1 MLSNIEASD
10 TKTIELRKVE
20 ASLFDIGIENDQ
32 KKQKNPKK
40 TGGFLILLHLNKLI
54 V

>member
-40 TGGFLILLHLNKLI
+40 NRRLFNT
-54 V
+54 VAPE

>member
-20 ASLFDIGIENDQ
+20 ASLFDIGIEND
-32 KKQKNPKK
+32 KKTPKKPKK
-40 TGGFLILLHLNKLI
+40 TGGFLILLYLNKFI

>member
-20 ASLFDIGIENDQ
+20 ASLFDIGIENDKKKKTKKP
-32 KKQKNPKK
+32 KKQEA
-40 TGGFLILLHLNKLI
+40 F
-54 V
+54 